1 MTLVMSL
8 IYSLKTIV
16 KLTLIKREGS
26 RICRKG
32 KRLSDFD
39 YIVAATKK
47 SKVKMALDV
56 LHRYIR
62 LLLQCLNK
70 Y

>member
-1 MTLVMSL
+1 MQ
-8 IYSLKTIV
+8 
-16 KLTLIKREGS
+16 E
-26 RICRKG
+26 RK

-39 YIVAATKK
+39 YIVAATKR